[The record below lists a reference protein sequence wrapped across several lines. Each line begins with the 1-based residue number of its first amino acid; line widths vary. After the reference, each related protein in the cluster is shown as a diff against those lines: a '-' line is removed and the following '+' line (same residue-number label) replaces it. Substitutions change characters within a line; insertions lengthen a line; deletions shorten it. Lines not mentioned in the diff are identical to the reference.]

1 MYYQCKSFQIFR
13 VMEMWE
19 FGLLDHWTDETF
31 HVPNAEKCFDVKQR
45 KSTKNVPI
53 KLVDLTGAFLIL
65 GIGLGLAV
73 LCFLLEIIVAKYQR
87 EMKQQQRK
95 LKVAPAVAAA
105 VADVKKN
112 MANLSSSPQKA
123 IDDQILKTDNQLEV
137 IVSKTDVEDLEE
149 SEVVEIK

>member
-1 MYYQCKSFQIFR
+1 
-13 VMEMWE
+13 MEMWE

-95 LKVAPAVAAA
+95 LKVASAVTAT
-105 VADVKKN
+105 VA
-112 MANLSSSPQKA
+112 
-123 IDDQILKTDNQLEV
+123 DDQILKNDNQLEI
-137 IVSKTDVEDLEE
+137 IVSKTEVEDLEE
-149 SEVVEIK
+149 SAVVELK